1 VYITRLFRLS
11 LVLAILLGAMCL
23 SAIVIGASNPT
34 TRIVAQIY
42 SYEQDSQQI
51 ILLDINRNLPI
62 QLPFP
67 VDFSGNMSI
76 SANGQRI
83 ILPVGALNQAAFS
96 VWEIMTGRVVD
107 LPQEYINCSAS
118 GWRWLADNRHVLFQ
132 CRSNP
137 LDGTIGGMYTLDFE
151 TGLVYTLYNKPSLI
165 LANQW
170 SPNFDRV
177 GINNEGSVHIIGV
190 HGENFMTITPQ
201 GRRFTFVAWLHDGDS
216 VFLSGINTIE
226 RYDFATE
233 ELTVILDD
241 FETSITP
248 VLSPNAEWLA
258 LVTDERRPRAYALH
272 LATGELYLLETTD
285 TKINNVT
292 WVGWSP
298 DSQWVMLS
306 TSIESREGNIYYLA
320 RPDAAIVMELA
331 RNVESIPVW
340 SPDGTQ
346 VSYSVYDEMGNT
358 YYSELM
364 LWDIT
369 SFLPP
374 EVISPYSQSPQWS
387 PDGSGMVFIHY
398 PQPQQLRYRTQN
410 GDIRTLTNLRD
421 SVVGFSF
428 LR

>member
-1 VYITRLFRLS
+1 MYTKRIFRMS
-11 LVLAILLGAMCL
+11 LVLFVFFAVLCICAVALGM
-23 SAIVIGASNPT
+23 SQPT

-51 ILLDINRNLPI
+51 ILLDINRNLPLH
-62 QLPFP
+62 LPFP

-76 SANGQRI
+76 SANGQRL

-96 VWEIMTGRVVD
+96 VWEITTGRVVD

-165 LANQW
+165 LAYQW
-170 SPNFDRV
+170 SPNFMRV
-177 GINNEGSVHIIGV
+177 GINDEGSVHIVGV
-190 HGENFMTITPQ
+190 HGEDFMTITPQ
-201 GRRFTFVAWLHDGDS
+201 GRRFTFVAWYPDGES
-216 VFLSGINTIE
+216 VLLRGVKTLE
-226 RYDFATE
+226 RYDFSTGE
-233 ELTVILDD
+233 FTVILDD

-248 VLSPNAEWLA
+248 VLSPNGEWLA
-258 LVTDERRPRAYALH
+258 LVTNERRPRAYALH
-272 LATGELYLLETTD
+272 LGTGELHLLETTD

-298 DSQWVMLS
+298 DSQWVMMS
-306 TSIESREGNIYYLA
+306 TTIESREGNMYYLA
-320 RPDAAIVMELA
+320 RPDASVVMELA
-331 RNVESIPVW
+331 QNVESIPIW

-358 YYSELM
+358 YYSELL
-364 LWDIT
+364 LWDMT
-369 SFLPP
+369 SFLPA
-374 EVISPYSQSPQWS
+374 EVISPYSQSPQWL